1 MGKSSWDYPR
11 EVQTKLKG
19 KKVWMA
25 EYAAETEKYT
35 PRRGT
40 LRRVVI
46 QSPLEP
52 LYAGIAMDDNPE
64 VETLENIYY
73 VFPDKKTAEQY
84 IDIQYQQFELDLK
97 RKELSRQKDYVQD
110 RLRALIE
117 SEYAM

>member
-1 MGKSSWDYPR
+1 MAKSSWDYPR
-11 EVQTKLKG
+11 EIRTAYKG
-19 KKVWMA
+19 KKVYTA
-25 EYAAETEKYT
+25 EYDAETEKYT
-35 PRRGT
+35 LRRGT

-97 RKELSRQKDYVQD
+97 RKELSRQEDYVQD